1 MQENEL
7 RLSIDLKSERRAL
20 NLSARP
26 PIIMIPVIGS
36 QINKCKTEVGDQI
49 VKHKSLSQETYN
61 RNSVLTILLILNRW
75 VLFSLV
81 YFEIGKLRL
90 FLYI

>member
-49 VKHKSLSQETYN
+49 VEHKSLSQETYN
-61 RNSVLTILLILNRW
+61 RNSVLTKTR
-75 VLFSLV
+75 VLSAYSTYVLV
-81 YFEIGKLRL
+81 LEIRRV
-90 FLYI
+90 